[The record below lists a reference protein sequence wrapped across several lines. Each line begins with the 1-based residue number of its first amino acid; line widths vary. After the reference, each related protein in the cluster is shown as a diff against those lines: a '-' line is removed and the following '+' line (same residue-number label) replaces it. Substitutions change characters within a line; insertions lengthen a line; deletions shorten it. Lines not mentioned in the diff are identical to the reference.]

1 MKKLLLGWGIL
12 TLSFLLASCSN
23 DELAAVAANGE
34 KKEVT
39 LTTRLGSN
47 SRATQEQIEME
58 LFYTVYDAHTG
69 AEVMKNTADIA
80 PVSFG
85 EEASVNLT
93 LELDCDKSYD
103 IAFWAQAKG
112 SQCYDLS
119 DMKAVKLCYEGCIGN
134 DSNRTAYY
142 GNLRGLQA
150 NTHSNVT
157 VTLKSPFA
165 LLEVYTTKKDVEAA
179 ADLNVPV
186 NEMLSSIEV
195 SGIASVFNVLKGE
208 PEGEAV
214 TVSLN
219 PGIIPNGE
227 CMFDG
232 KEYRLLTSD
241 YLLPNGSQ
249 AVDVKVALSHKDTN
263 KQPLVFSA
271 GRAWLNN
278 GKKYSFYGHFLT
290 SSVSFDVSIDASYA
304 SDLM

>member
-119 DMKAVKLCYEGCIGN
+119 DMKAVRLCYEECIGN

-142 GNLRGLQA
+142 GNLRSLQF
-150 NTHSNVT
+150 NKHSNLT

-179 ADLNVPV
+179 AVLNVPV

-195 SGIASVFNVLKGE
+195 SGIASVFNVVKGE
-208 PEGEAV
+208 PEGETV

-219 PGIIPNGE
+219 PGIIPDGE

-241 YLLPNGSQ
+241 YLGS
-249 AVDVKVALSHKDTN
+249 VVK
-263 KQPLVFSA
+263 
-271 GRAWLNN
+271 
-278 GKKYSFYGHFLT
+278 
-290 SSVSFDVSIDASYA
+290 
-304 SDLM
+304 

>member
-1 MKKLLLGWGIL
+1 MKKLLMGWVVL
-12 TLSFLLASCSN
+12 ALSCLLVSCSN
-23 DELAAVAANGE
+23 DELAAVAASGE
-34 KKEVT
+34 KKEVK
-39 LTTRLGSN
+39 LTTRLDLA
-47 SRATQEQIEME
+47 SRAVQEQVEME

-69 AEVMKNTADIA
+69 AEVVKNAVGMSPI
-80 PVSFG
+80 SFG
-85 EEASVNLT
+85 EDASVTLT
-93 LELDCDKSYD
+93 LELDSDKSYD

-112 SQCYDLS
+112 LQCYDLS
-119 DMKAVKLCYEGCIGN
+119 DMKAVRLCYEQCVGN
-134 DSNRTAYY
+134 DASRAAYY
-142 GNLRGLQA
+142 GSLCDLQA
-150 NTHSNVT
+150 NTSSNVT

-165 LLEVYTTKKDVEAA
+165 LLEVFTTKKDVEAA
-179 ADLNVPV
+179 AVLNVPV
-186 NEMLSSIEV
+186 NEMQSSVEV

-214 TVSLN
+214 TVSLT
-219 PGIIPNGE
+219 PGVIPDGE

-241 YLLPNGSQ
+241 YLLPSGSQ
-249 AVDVKVALSHKDTN
+249 AVDVKVALSHKDIN
-263 KQPLVFSA
+263 KQPLVFTA